1 MSNSKQ
7 ILLIVIFSLLFF
19 FSCEKGE
26 TSKKVSLENRSQNLE
41 QDILASDQD
50 CLKFGFD
57 LRLGPKDDVR
67 IYLPFLRYLERATG
81 ENFCLQ
87 FTERYEENIKNL
99 GSGAIQ
105 FAALGPVS
113 CVIAKESYNVDC
125 LVMGLNSSGKAEYSA
140 FIIAKKDCP
149 INDIRDLKGKS
160 FAFGNKFSTQG
171 HLIPRKMLE
180 DSGISLQDLN
190 SHVFTGSHA
199 NTARAVLKGDYDAG
213 SIQDNLAKR
222 LLSQGKIK
230 VLGISEPYPSSLICY
245 NKNVDP
251 DTLKAVETAL
261 LAFDPIGKHANILV
275 NWQLTEMPNG
285 FAKVKT
291 PSLKK
296 IYHLSK
302 KYGLLQ

>member
-1 MSNSKQ
+1 MISSSKKL
-7 ILLIVIFSLLFF
+7 LLILGFFIF

-26 TSKKVSLENRSQNLE
+26 IPKKVSLENRSPNAE
-41 QDILASDQD
+41 HNILVSNKD

-67 IYLPFLRYLERATG
+67 IYLPFLRYLEHASG
-81 ENFCLQ
+81 KKFCLE

-99 GSGAIQ
+99 GSGFIQ

-113 CVIAKESYNVDC
+113 SVIAKESYNVDC
-125 LVMGLNSSGKAEYSA
+125 LVIGLNSSGKAEYRA
-140 FIIAKKDCP
+140 FIIAKKNSP
-149 INDIRDLKGKS
+149 LNNIKDLKGKS
-160 FAFGNKFSTQG
+160 FAFGDRFSTQG
-171 HLIPRKMLE
+171 HIIPRKMLE
-180 DSGISLQDLN
+180 DSGISLQDLD
-190 SHVFTGSHA
+190 SYAFTGSHA
-199 NTARAVLKGDYDAG
+199 NTARAVLKGDSSAG
-213 SIQDNLAKR
+213 SIQDSLAKR
-222 LLSQGKIK
+222 LLAEGKIK

-251 DTLKAVETAL
+251 DTLKNIEAAL

-285 FAKVKT
+285 FAKVEIS
-291 PSLKK
+291 SLKR
-296 IYHLSK
+296 ISDLSK